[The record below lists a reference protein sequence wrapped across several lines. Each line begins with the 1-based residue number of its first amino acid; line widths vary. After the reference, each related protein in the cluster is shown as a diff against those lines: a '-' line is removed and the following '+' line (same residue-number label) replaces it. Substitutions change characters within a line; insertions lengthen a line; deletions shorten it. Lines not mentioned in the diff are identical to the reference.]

1 MFVNILGEE
10 NIYFI
15 SLIKWVRFML
25 KIVKDQILTY
35 SVYENFVSELNRKY
49 ETLKITTCGKSL
61 LNKDIYAFVIGEGKR
76 NIVYVGGTHGLEWL
90 TSLLLLRFAENLA
103 NAYENDKELSG
114 FDVKDILENKKLI
127 IIPELNPDGI
137 EITIKGASACGKYKA
152 ENFEICKGD
161 FSSWSANA
169 RGVDINHN
177 FNADWYALREAEKE
191 AGIDSPS
198 PRRYG
203 GLFPESEPE
212 TAAITRLCRRISV
225 EMLVS
230 FHSQGEEIYYEYGK
244 NTPEKALHIAKMF
257 SALTDY
263 TLVKNAGLASS
274 GGLKDWFIEEFKC
287 PAFTVEIGK
296 GKNPLPLEDIEGIYG
311 KLEAMM
317 VVGMMF

>member
-1 MFVNILGEE
+1 
-10 NIYFI
+10 
-15 SLIKWVRFML
+15 ML
-25 KIVKDQILTY
+25 KTVKNEILTY
-35 SVYENFVSELNRKY
+35 SVFENYVKELNNRF
-49 ETLKITTCGKSL
+49 ESLKITTCGKSL
-61 LNKDIYAFVIGEGKR
+61 LNKEIYAFVIGEGKR

-90 TSLLLLRFAENLA
+90 ASLLLLKFTENLA
-103 NAYENDKELSG
+103 LAYENQGALAG
-114 FDVKDILENKKLI
+114 FNIKDILENRKLI

-137 EITIKGASACGKYKA
+137 EIAIKGATACGRYRG

-161 FSSWSANA
+161 FSCWSANA

-177 FNADWYALREAEKE
+177 FNADWYTLREAEKE

-212 TAAITRLCRRISV
+212 TAAITRLCRRIPL
-225 EMLVS
+225 EMLVT

-244 NTPEKALHIAKMF
+244 NTPEKSLHIAKIF

-263 TLVKNAGLASS
+263 TLVKNEGLASS
-274 GGLKDWFIEEFKC
+274 GGLKDWFIEEFKK
-287 PAFTVEIGK
+287 PAFTIEIGK
-296 GKNPLPLEDIEGIYG
+296 GENPLPIEDVDGIYG

-317 VVGMMF
+317 VTGLLF